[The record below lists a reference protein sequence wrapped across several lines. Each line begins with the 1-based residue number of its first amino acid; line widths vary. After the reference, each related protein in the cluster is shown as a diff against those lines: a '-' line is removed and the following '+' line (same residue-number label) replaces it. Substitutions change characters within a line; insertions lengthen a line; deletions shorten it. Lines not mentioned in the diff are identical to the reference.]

1 MNSRLTRSSPRKQWC
16 SAPSRKAAAKAL
28 RREWPR
34 LAEGLTK
41 RAVRGFV
48 GVRSFPPVLAFASYI
63 AIRTASSSDV
73 PSRTLLCA
81 SACVL
86 VPPQLTPVPSSLGT
100 SDSLLRSS
108 QVTHFSLRAV
118 RSHDQS
124 GPARALR
131 ALAPQ
136 VRHLAAAGQPRAAR
150 AAPQNRCNCRNR
162 RRSRNRRPAPARQ
175 PFGAAVPR
183 LGVGPHWLHA
193 ASAVVG
199 GCVVYERRKIARRRR
214 RRPLRA
220 GAVRTRGACARRR
233 RRMRRVFNRG
243 WSEATHAAPSFQL
256 PACRKLE
263 QGMVDYWL
271 PMLTNVHGKVQ
282 AEEMEAAQR
291 AHPPPGDGATPP
303 PRQPPPSPP
312 PQQLLPPPSPAVAAA
327 HTLFSFGRTHFTR
340 SLEATTS
347 RLAEPGLLPAER
359 VWLDEARDA
368 QAASL
373 EARRCSV
380 HCSARSPL
388 PVSSPPTLPRP
399 SIGAACLSVSRPAH
413 ARRRSAAGVLARRR
427 GDVGHA
433 LCNRHLHAA
442 RGACC
447 ARSNPTHP
455 HSTLVPSTPH
465 RPDPRVAPPA
475 IY

>member
-48 GVRSFPPVLAFASYI
+48 GVRSHLFWRSRATLQYEPRAPATSRHARCSALPLVFLCRLSSRRSPHLWGLL
-63 AIRTASSSDV
+63 IRFYGLHKSLTFLFGQCAHMTKVDLLV
-73 PSRTLLCA
+73 LCA
-81 SACVL
+81 HWHLKSDIWQRRGSRGPRVLRRKTAATAATAAAAATAGPHPPANPSAPLCPDSVWAL
-86 VPPQLTPVPSSLGT
+86 IGSTLRPLSSAAALFMSGE
-100 SDSLLRSS
+100 RS
-108 QVTHFSLRAV
+108 RAAA
-118 RSHDQS
+118 DDD
-124 GPARALR
+124 PLARALF
-131 ALAPQ
+131 AQ
-136 VRHLAAAGQPRAAR
+136 EAR
-150 AAPQNRCNCRNR
+150 AR
-162 RRSRNRRPAPARQ
+162 
-175 PFGAAVPR
+175 G
-183 LGVGPHWLHA
+183 GG
-193 ASAVVG
+193 G
-199 GCVVYERRKIARRRR
+199 GCGVCSI
-214 RRPLRA
+214 
-220 GAVRTRGACARRR
+220 TR
-233 RRMRRVFNRG
+233 
-243 WSEATHAAPSFQL
+243 
-256 PACRKLE
+256 
-263 QGMVDYWL
+263 L

-291 AHPPPGDGATPP
+291 AHPQPGDGATPP

-399 SIGAACLSVSRPAH
+399 SIGAACLSFSRPAH

-433 LCNRHLHAA
+433 LRNRHLHAA